1 MSRLV
6 PPLCTAL
13 LLLAGAADAEEKAK
27 SHKLSVEFSVPDPL
41 HKGGI
46 TEVRQVGKELWVRV
60 DVRKEKGIAPSVI
73 GKVKD
78 SVTVDAPDLPVKYFV
93 FGKTWGWKNEEK
105 GITFLKD
112 LDDKERVKL
121 EKAFAG
127 GKVVYQKKKGKD

>member
-6 PPLCTAL
+6 LSVCSVL
-13 LLLAGAADAEEKAK
+13 LLLAAGAAAEEKTK

-46 TEVRQVGKELWVRV
+46 TEGRQVGKEVWVRV
-60 DVRKEKGIAPSVI
+60 DVKKEKGIAPSVI

-78 SVTVDAPDLPVKYFV
+78 SVTVEAADLPVKYFV
-93 FGKTWGWKNEEK
+93 FGKTWGWKNKEK

-112 LDDKERVKL
+112 EDDKEREKL

-127 GKVVYQKKKGKD
+127 GKVVYQKKKKD